1 MDLEK
6 NYKKYVK
13 FLKAYIKRDGLSEF
27 LTWLDHSDA
36 IEAPAS
42 TQYHMSI
49 PGGFIQH
56 SLNVFN
62 RLIRLI
68 IEEYGDI
75 ENCPYSKETIAL
87 VSLLHDIS
95 KVNFYEVSLRNVKN
109 PQTGQWEHV
118 PYYSVRDEYNRLIF
132 GNHEE
137 NSVYMVNQ
145 FFKLSYEEAL
155 AIRWHGGCGTSND
168 PSSQGKMMEAYRM
181 STLALLLHFADM
193 QATCIDENDACI
205 KAKEDSKKEEEQDLK
220 EEQNSIKD
228 DKKEFNDN
236 NSNEVNLDEDYYGPS
251 QEDYDCE
258 DYEDEYDE
266 IEEDEYYVNDIED
279 DIVGQNFENSIDEIE
294 GCPF

>member
-6 NYKKYVK
+6 NYRKYVK
-13 FLKAYIKRDGLSEF
+13 YLKAYIKRDGLDKL

-42 TQYHMSI
+42 TQYHMSV

-68 IEEYGDI
+68 MEEYGDI
-75 ENCPYSKETIAL
+75 ENSPYSKETIAL

-95 KVNFYEVSLRNVKN
+95 KINFYEVSLRNVKN

-118 PYYSVRDEYNRLIF
+118 PYFTVRTEENRLIF
-132 GNHEE
+132 GTHEE
-137 NSVYMVNQ
+137 NSVYMLNQ

-155 AIRWHGGCGTSND
+155 AVRWHGGCGTSND
-168 PSSQGKMMEAYRM
+168 PSSQGKMMEAYRA

-193 QATCIDENDACI
+193 QATCIDEVERPVIDDTGDNIDN
-205 KAKEDSKKEEEQDLK
+205 KVEETKVENVN
-220 EEQNSIKD
+220 ET
-228 DKKEFNDN
+228 
-236 NSNEVNLDEDYYGPS
+236 EVNSHELNS
-251 QEDYDCE
+251 LTNTTQENKTDDQDKDALY
-258 DYEDEYDE
+258 
-266 IEEDEYYVNDIED
+266 EYYHMED
-279 DIVGQNFENSIDEIE
+279 FYDGDDLDGRDLENSIDEV
-294 GCPF
+294 GDCPF